1 MNARRSLGI
10 ALLVGGAILLAFGLD
25 ASNSFSSDVTE
36 AFTGSPSDRTMWMIV
51 LGSATAVAGLF
62 MAMVPGRSR

>member
-1 MNARRSLGI
+1 MNARRSMGI
-10 ALLVGGAILLAFGLD
+10 ALLVGGVILLAFGLD

-51 LGSATAVAGLF
+51 GGAATAVAGLF
-62 MAMVPGRSR
+62 MSMIPGRSS

>member
-1 MNARRSLGI
+1 MNAQRSIGI
-10 ALLVGGAILLAFGLD
+10 ALLVGGVILLAFGLD
-25 ASNSFSSDVTE
+25 ASNSFASDVTE

-62 MAMVPGRSR
+62 MAMVSGRSK